1 MFRIVLTCDGVPKQV
16 GAQAAT
22 DITEEFTHRPW
33 HQNAECQWDGEC
45 LTLRAKNDFD
55 ANGEALVDEFS
66 DAIAACIA
74 PGFDGSIA
82 KVSVVNLPDMPSNT
96 SLERTR
102 EG

>member
-1 MFRIVLTCDGVPKQV
+1 MFRIVLTCGGVPREV

-22 DITEEFTHRPW
+22 DIAEEFTHRPW
-33 HQNAECQWDGEC
+33 HQNAECHWDGER
-45 LTLRAKNDFD
+45 LTLRAENDFD
-55 ANGEALVDEFS
+55 ANGEALADEFS

-82 KVSVVNLPDMPSNT
+82 KVSVVKLHDTPPNK

-102 EG
+102 GK

>member
-1 MFRIVLTCDGVPKQV
+1 MFRIVLTCDGVPKEV
-16 GAQAAT
+16 GADAAA

-33 HQNAECQWDGEC
+33 HRNAQCRWDGTL
-45 LTLRAKNDFD
+45 LTLQAENDFD
-55 ANGEALVDEFS
+55 STGDALADEFS

-74 PGFDGSIA
+74 PSFDGSIA
-82 KVSVVNLPDMPSNT
+82 KVSVVKLDDMRSNT